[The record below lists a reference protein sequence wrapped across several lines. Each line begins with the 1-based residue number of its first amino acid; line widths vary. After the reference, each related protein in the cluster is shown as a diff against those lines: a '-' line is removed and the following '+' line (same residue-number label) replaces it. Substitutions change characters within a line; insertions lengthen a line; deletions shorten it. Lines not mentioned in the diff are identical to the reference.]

1 MRKFHKAVEI
11 QRDFLQAKSKKSA
24 YPTFVW
30 IEAPSH
36 MNFPPDNQA
45 MRKLYNS
52 AVNAVAQRYE
62 DTYSLQLKKVWDPH
76 ASSLFMAEDLR
87 YTAEGLRTYWEAV
100 DKTVRYVD
108 TLLLKKPVKKQNPA
122 TEAPA
127 QHPINER
134 NRAIGPSWEFRNK
147 LHKEF
152 GTSQQ
157 NVDRFHWRS
166 DKYDHLHHKHSRSHR
181 SRSQSQSRS
190 SDHNHEHFKP
200 RRHSHND
207 HR

>member
-1 MRKFHKAVEI
+1 MSSELSLDKNPISRLRHKFLQAIKENIVFLKIVVIVPDDDILKCLPYDEKFQQNAAKLVDWLMRKFYKAVEI
-11 QRDFLQAKSKKSA
+11 QRDFLLAKSKKSA

-76 ASSLFMAEDLR
+76 ASSLFMVEDLR

-134 NRAIGPSWEFRNK
+134 NRAIGPSWEF
-147 LHKEF
+147 
-152 GTSQQ
+152 
-157 NVDRFHWRS
+157 
-166 DKYDHLHHKHSRSHR
+166 
-181 SRSQSQSRS
+181 
-190 SDHNHEHFKP
+190 
-200 RRHSHND
+200 
-207 HR
+207 